1 MSGEGKQAMVIRLT
15 TTALALA
22 VMVFGAIGCAGDK
35 ESQQEKADRHLKSAQ
50 SYYRQGQY
58 RAAMLE
64 ARNVIQQGERLV
76 PAYELLA
83 NVYNQVGAF
92 RQTQRIPE
100 AVVAQSDLL
109 AIALAESYVASKKY
123 RSGLDLLSTIVL
135 SPDSE
140 KGLRFFK
147 VKGEALLYLNDYAGL
162 DQHIKSLSAVDTAEA
177 QSLRGYLEAA
187 YQLAGN
193 NPVAAKELL
202 DGVLKSS
209 PDYFP
214 ALTLRGDIA
223 LYFNEREAAERYYTQ
238 ALASIKT
245 ADVLTAERATVLG
258 RLIETLTQL
267 GRATEAYTY
276 QKLLSE
282 ANPEGISAQQRFAEA
297 LERFSSGDLEGA
309 SAILQELHD
318 QFPEDQNAGTL
329 LGVVSQKLGNFDRAD
344 ELFGQYVDAETV
356 TPEVI
361 QAATIAKL
369 STQQPK
375 EALLMLQRACD
386 LQPDNAAIW
395 ATYGLALA
403 ELKSDPKDVVRALER
418 SLALNPNQARLRIAL
433 AAAYNQSGKEQQ
445 ARAQLGKAYELAETD
460 LLVQQAYYRLL
471 AAIGEVDQLKQLVQ
485 GFIKAHPELPQG
497 QFFSGWILS
506 NEREFKKAEAAFE
519 RALSMG
525 DEKITSLTYAALA
538 ELHEKMGEPVKVTQD
553 WENAIVAT
561 PAALYAYERWVVSL
575 YRRNVIDTAEARL
588 TALKI
593 PDTYWQPEFI
603 LASLALRQKDYDKAL
618 DLTAIVQEKRPGF
631 ERAHAIAAEAYQQK
645 AFQAYASGDHIAAKK
660 HFLDAAAEMPKHMG
674 YLANLIKLELDAG
687 DVASAQSMLDQF
699 NAGQSD
705 QATRAYLQGKI
716 FEHQK
721 KLPDALLA
729 YRTSWDQAP
738 SDLAGQALFVM
749 LRQSNELT
757 KAALF
762 LDEWRERLP
771 ESAQPLVYKAMNAQ
785 AGNDESGAKA
795 YYLKALEINKAQPV
809 VLNNLAWIVQKE
821 SIQDA
826 LELARRAY
834 ELAPSSPAI
843 IDTLGWFMVEAGE
856 VKEGVKLLEQAS
868 QLAPDNSE
876 IAKHLDSARSRL

>member
-1 MSGEGKQAMVIRLT
+1 MVNRLT
-15 TTALALA
+15 TLALLLA
-22 VMVFGAIGCAGDK
+22 ALVFGATGCAGDK

-100 AVVAQSDLL
+100 ALVAQSDLL
-109 AIALAESYVASKKY
+109 TIALAESYVASKKY
-123 RSGLDLLSTIVL
+123 RSALDLLNTIAL
-135 SPDSE
+135 TPDTD
-140 KGLRFFK
+140 KGLRYYK
-147 VKGEALLYLNDYAGL
+147 VKGEALLYIDDYSGL
-162 DQHIKSLSAVDTAEA
+162 DQHIKALHAVDTNEA
-177 QSLRGYLEAA
+177 RALRGYLEAA

-193 NPVAAKELL
+193 NPVAAKDLL
-202 DGVLKSS
+202 DGVLQGS
-209 PDYFP
+209 PGYFP

-297 LERFSSGDLEGA
+297 LERFSNGDLEGA

-344 ELFGQYVDAETV
+344 ELFGQFVDAETV

-375 EALLMLQRACD
+375 EALLMLQRACE
-386 LQPDNAAIW
+386 LQPDSAAIW

-418 SLALNPNQARLRIAL
+418 SLALNPDQARLRIAL

-445 ARAQLGKAYELAETD
+445 ARAQLSKAYELAETD

-471 AAIGEVDQLKQLVQ
+471 AATGEVDQLKVLVQ
-485 GFIKAHPELPQG
+485 RFIKSHPELPQG

-506 NEREFKKAEAAFE
+506 NEKEYQKAEAAFE

-525 DEKITSLTYAALA
+525 DEKIASLTYAALA

-553 WENAIVAT
+553 WENAIAAT
-561 PAALYAYERWVVSL
+561 PAALYAYDRWVVSL
-575 YRRNVIDTAEARL
+575 YRRNAIDTAEARL
-588 TALKI
+588 AALKI
-593 PDTYWQPEFI
+593 PDTYWQPEFT
-603 LASLALRQKDYDKAL
+603 LANLALRQKDYDKAL
-618 DLTAIVQEKRPGF
+618 RLTAIVQEKRPGF
-631 ERAHAIAAEAYQQK
+631 TRAHAIAAEAYQQK
-645 AFQAYASGDHIAAKK
+645 AFMAYAAGDLIAAKK
-660 HFLDAAAEMPKHMG
+660 YLLDAAAEMPDHMG
-674 YLANLIKLELDAG
+674 YLANLVKLELDAG
-687 DVASAQSMLDQF
+687 NIASAQSMLDQF
-699 NAGQSD
+699 NSGRGD

-716 FEHQK
+716 FEYQK
-721 KLPDALLA
+721 KQPEALQA
-729 YRTSWDQAP
+729 YRASWDQAP
-738 SDLAGQALFVM
+738 SDLAGQALFAG
-749 LRQSNELT
+749 LRQSNEAT

-785 AGNDESGAKA
+785 AGKDERGAKA
-795 YYLKALEINKAQPV
+795 YYLKALEINQNQPV

-821 SIQDA
+821 SLSDA
-826 LELARRAY
+826 IAYAQKAY

-843 IDTLGWFMVEAGE
+843 IDTLGWMLVESGS
-856 VKEGVKLLEQAS
+856 VKEGYDYLQQA
-868 QLAPDNSE
+868 QVMAPDDAE
-876 IAKHLDSARSRL
+876 IKRHVEEARSKL

>member
-1 MSGEGKQAMVIRLT
+1 MINRLT
-15 TTALALA
+15 FAALCIA
-22 VMVFGAIGCAGDK
+22 VLFFGAVGCASDK
-35 ESQQEKADRHLKSAQ
+35 ESQQDKAERHLKSAQ

-100 AVVAQSDLL
+100 EVVAQSDFL
-109 AIALAESYVASKKY
+109 AIALAEAYVASKKY
-123 RSGLDLLSTIVL
+123 RSAIEVLNTIVL
-135 SPDSE
+135 SPDTE
-140 KGLRFFK
+140 KGLRYFK

-162 DQHIKSLSAVDTAEA
+162 EQHIKELGKVSGKETL
-177 QSLRGYLEAA
+177 SLRGYLEAA

-193 NPVAAKELL
+193 NPLAAKELL
-202 DGVLKSS
+202 DGVIESH

-223 LYFNEREAAERYYTQ
+223 LYFNEREAAERYYTE
-238 ALASIKT
+238 ALATLKS

-276 QKLLSE
+276 QKILSE

-309 SAILQELHD
+309 SKILQELHD

-369 STQQPK
+369 STQQPDA
-375 EALLMLQRACD
+375 ALSMLQRACE
-386 LQPDNAAIW
+386 LQPENAAIW

-418 SLALNPNQARLRIAL
+418 SLALKPEQARLRIAL

-445 ARAQLGKAYELAETD
+445 ARAQLSKAYDLAKTD

-471 AAIGEVDQLKQLVQ
+471 AAVGEVDLLEQLINEFMKS
-485 GFIKAHPELPQG
+485 HPELPQG
-497 QFFSGWILS
+497 YFFSGWYLNS
-506 NEREFKKAEAAFE
+506 QGELKKAEAAFE
-519 RALSMG
+519 RALSM
-525 DEKITSLTYAALA
+525 DDKKVASITYAALA
-538 ELHEKMGEPVKVTQD
+538 EVHEKMGEPVKVTQD
-553 WENAIVAT
+553 WENAMVAM
-561 PAALYAYERWVVSL
+561 PAALFAYERWVVSL
-575 YRRNVIDTAEARL
+575 YRRNIIDTAEARL
-588 TALKI
+588 ASLKI
-593 PDTYWQPEFI
+593 PDEYWQPEYT
-603 LASLALRQKDYDKAL
+603 LANLALRQKDYDKVL
-618 DLTAIVQEKRPGF
+618 QLSEIVLEKRPGF
-631 ERAHAIAAEAYQQK
+631 ERAHALAAEAYQQK
-645 AFQAYASGDHIAAKK
+645 AFQAYANGDLNLAKK
-660 HFLDAAAEMPKHMG
+660 HFLNAAAEMPRHMG
-674 YLANLIKLELDAG
+674 YLANLVKLELDAG
-687 DVASAQSMLDQF
+687 NAASAQSMLDQF
-699 NAGQSD
+699 NAGQGD

-721 KLPDALLA
+721 KLPDALMA
-729 YRTSWDQAP
+729 YRTSWDHAP

-749 LRQSNELT
+749 LRQANELT

-762 LDEWRERLP
+762 LDEWHSGLP
-771 ESAQPLVYKAMNAQ
+771 DSAQPLVYKAMNAQ
-785 AGNDESGAKA
+785 AEKDESGAKA

-809 VLNNLAWIVQKE
+809 VLNNLAWIVQKD
-821 SIQDA
+821 SIEEA
-826 LELARRAY
+826 LKLARRAY
-834 ELAPSSPAI
+834 DLAPSSPAI

-856 VKEGVKLLEQAS
+856 VQEGVKLLEQAS
-868 QLAPDNSE
+868 RLAPDNAE
-876 IAKHLDSARSRL
+876 IATHLERARSRL